1 MPKRDIKGRFI
12 KEEEGFKI
20 DITLPTFSRLIIW
33 GLLLLLISPWIFIII
48 RLQIW
53 KKIISKLENL
63 FLIKEQDVEQTKKN
77 GLFY

>member
-1 MPKRDIKGRFI
+1 MPKRDLKGRFI

-20 DITLPTFSRLIIW
+20 DITLPTFSRLILW
-33 GLLLLLISPWIFIII
+33 GLLLLLVSPWIFIIV

-53 KKIISKLENL
+53 KKIITKLGTL
-63 FLIKEQDVEQTKKN
+63 FLIKEEDAEQTKKN

>member
-1 MPKRDIKGRFI
+1 MPKRDLKGRFI

-20 DITLPTFSRLIIW
+20 DITLPTFSRLILW
-33 GLLLLLISPWIFIII
+33 GLLLLLVSPWIFIIV

-53 KKIISKLENL
+53 KKIITKLETL
-63 FLIKEQDVEQTKKN
+63 FLIKEEDAEQTKKN